1 MASIL
6 PELPAMSAPPLDS
19 ARRAEQ
25 LRRLTEI
32 SRALTY
38 TSSLDEVLR
47 LAVERAVELLKARQ
61 AVLMLT
67 DEQGLLHVRAA
78 HGVSSDVVER
88 FREPLDEG
96 LVKRLQGLFGD
107 GREECFLGVPLVSR
121 GEVTGMLAVMRSAG
135 APCTDADEWLLSA
148 LADQAAVALEN
159 ARLTGEV
166 HREVRERLR
175 ATEAATRSKER
186 ALSTLA
192 HDLRSPLNAIDSYA
206 ELMEMEILGTVTDR
220 QREALGRIRM
230 SGRHLLAVLES
241 VLEMAR
247 LSAGVVRLRPDRVRA
262 GSVVDEAAQIV
273 LPAATA
279 KEQELV
285 VEPGPEL
292 WLRTDP
298 GRLRQVLVNLI
309 GNAVKYTPAG
319 GTLRVS
325 TALLGGGGEAW
336 CAISVADT
344 GPGIAPELREVI
356 FEPYYRVEDAAE
368 EAGSGLGLAI
378 SRELVRQMGGDIGV
392 VSEPGGGATFTVRL
406 PLPPEEGT
414 QAA

>member
-1 MASIL
+1 M
-6 PELPAMSAPPLDS
+6 PLLDG
-19 ARRAEQ
+19 AHRAEQ
-25 LRRLTEI
+25 FRKLTEV

-38 TSSLDEVLR
+38 ATSLDEVLR
-47 LAVERAVELLKARQ
+47 LAVDRAAELLDGEQ
-61 AVLMLT
+61 AVLMLQ
-67 DEQGLLHVRAA
+67 DEHGLLHVRAA
-78 HGVSSDVVER
+78 HGVGSEAVER
-88 FREPLDEG
+88 FREPLDES
-96 LVKRLQGLFGD
+96 LTKRLQGLFGY
-107 GREECFLGVPLVSR
+107 GREECFLGVPLVAK
-121 GEVTGMLAVMRSAG
+121 GEVTGMLAVMRASG
-135 APCTDADEWLLSA
+135 AACSEAEEWLLSA
-148 LADQAAVALEN
+148 LADQAAVAIEN

-166 HREVRERLR
+166 HREMKERLR
-175 ATEAATRSKER
+175 ATEAATESKER

-206 ELMEMEILGTVTDR
+206 ELMEMEILGPVTDR
-220 QREALGRIRM
+220 QREALGRVRM

-247 LSAGVVRLRPDRVRA
+247 LSAGVVRLQPDRVRA
-262 GSVVDEAAQIV
+262 DSVVGEAAQIV

-285 VEPGPEL
+285 VEPAPEM

-325 TALLGGGGEAW
+325 TALVCSDGRAW

-368 EAGSGLGLAI
+368 SGSGLGLAI
-378 SRELVRQMGGDIGV
+378 SRELVRQMGGEIGV
-392 VSEPGGGATFTVRL
+392 ASEPGGGATFTVRL
-406 PLPPEEGT
+406 PLPAEEGT
-414 QAA
+414 RDV